1 MLFNSVTHEKPY
13 HNLNINNNDII
24 FMLDMASRH
33 SIFPLPA
40 GLRRGGG
47 EKRKIMDNIVNT
59 IFQLYLIINTSVA
72 RLSSVDVAKLWFV
85 PWN

>member
-1 MLFNSVTHEKPY
+1 MLFNSVAHEKPY

-24 FMLDMASRH
+24 FLCLIWQEAH
-33 SIFPLPA
+33 FPLPA
-40 GLRRGGG
+40 VCGGG
-47 EKRKIMDNIVNT
+47 GRKRKIMDNIVNT

-72 RLSSVDVAKLWFV
+72 RLSSVDVVKLWFV